1 MSAPPRALSPQAELW
16 SPVASPDGRIV
27 AAAVAGTGPVLYPVE
42 GGSSRRLAGG
52 AAQDE
57 PLRWSDDG
65 RWLFVRRTP
74 QHQFNTTRV
83 WIDRIEVGTGKRQ
96 PWKELTPGDPAGTY
110 GIWAGCIT
118 PDGKSYAYTVAAWL
132 GELYLAEGLK

>member
-1 MSAPPRALSPQAELW
+1 MSAPPRALSPQAEIW
-16 SPVASPDGRIV
+16 SPVVSPDGRMV
-27 AAAVAGTGPVLYPVE
+27 AAGVAGTGPVLYPVE

-74 QHQFNTTRV
+74 QYQWNTTRV
-83 WIDRIEVGTGKRQ
+83 WIDRIEVGTGKRH

-110 GIWAGCIT
+110 GIFAGCIT
-118 PDGKSYAYTVAAWL
+118 PDGKSYVYTVAAWL